1 MKISTISGAYVEVHP
16 LKLFWM
22 KTKLLF
28 SRKAKGD
35 MDAAVAS
42 LTHVEHLQEI
52 DRIREKAKA
61 HVTLI
66 EEVKAGQPEIV
77 VMESSLKEYEE
88 QIPEGVVRD
97 IQYEQ
102 TDLGNADDTPVDHTG
117 TLDMKSVDW
126 NPDADEIA
134 ELYNNLDERIVVE
147 TEEIGDMLKRQNLKK
162 KLASS

>member
-22 KTKLLF
+22 KTKFLF

-52 DRIREKAKA
+52 DRIRKKAKA

-66 EEVKAGQPEIV
+66 KEIEAGQPKIV
-77 VMESSLKEYEE
+77 VTEE

-97 IQYEQ
+97 IQHEQ
-102 TDLGNADDTPVDHTG
+102 TNLEDADDMPVDHAG
-117 TLDMKSVDW
+117 TLDMKSVEW
-126 NPDADEIA
+126 NPDADEIT
-134 ELYNNLDERIVVE
+134 ELYNNLDERIVME
-147 TEEIGDMLKRQNLKK
+147 TEEIGDLLKRQNLKR
-162 KLASS
+162 KLESS